1 MIAPPPARPGRLVY
15 LGNPEVAVAPLT
27 ALHEAGH
34 DVALVVTSPDRRRGR
49 RSEPTPTPVG
59 ARALELGIPVA
70 HDLSAVVDSGADLG
84 VVVAYGRIIP
94 VDILARVPMLNLHFS
109 LLPRWRGAAPVERA
123 LLAGDQTT
131 GVCLMEVSEG
141 LDEGGVH
148 ARVEVPLRSTAAAD
162 GLRDR
167 LAVLGARLLV
177 DSLAAG
183 LSAPVPQEGIATHA
197 HKLHREDLALDW
209 DRSAPELERLVRVG
223 GAWTTF
229 RDGDLKVWR
238 AEVSDEVV
246 PGPPGSIVGDLV
258 ATGVGALRLL
268 EVQPASRSRMGASA
282 GLGGAQPVADER
294 LGG

>member
-1 MIAPPPARPGRLVY
+1 M
-15 LGNPEVAVAPLT
+15 EVA
-27 ALHEAGH
+27 
-34 DVALVVTSPDRRRGR
+34 
-49 RSEPTPTPVG
+49 
-59 ARALELGIPVA
+59 
-70 HDLSAVVDSGADLG
+70 
-84 VVVAYGRIIP
+84 
-94 VDILARVPMLNLHFS
+94 
-109 LLPRWRGAAPVERA
+109 
-123 LLAGDQTT
+123 
-131 GVCLMEVSEG
+131 EG
-141 LDEGGVH
+141 LDVGGVH
-148 ARVEVPLRSTAAAD
+148 ARVEVPIRSTDTAD
-162 GLRDR
+162 GLRER

-282 GLGGAQPVADER
+282 WLGGARPVADER